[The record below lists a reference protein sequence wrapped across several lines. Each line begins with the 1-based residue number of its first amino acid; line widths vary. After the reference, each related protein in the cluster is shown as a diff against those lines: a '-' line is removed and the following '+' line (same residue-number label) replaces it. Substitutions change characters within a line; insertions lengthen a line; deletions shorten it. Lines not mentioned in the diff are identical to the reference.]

1 MAEAEPTNKRG
12 KPVHGTR
19 GPLSNVAEEGELCIV
34 SGHSLG
40 RYSNSSM
47 RYGPHRACVRCV
59 AAAREGQM
67 SLSLDKLLKKERHRA
82 LRFWS
87 QVDIGDTDECWNWR
101 GYINPNSKSPQF
113 AWKRERIA
121 STSQHHPQRVA
132 MWLTW
137 GDLGLVGVKTTC
149 GNRYCCNP
157 FHLIPQ
163 KVGVFVDHDSY
174 LESFETQAELMT
186 LKQQVHDYIYERAI
200 KEQQSRTEANS
211 KDFQERMALMLDS
224 EAGLAERMAAAMA
237 DMLNGDH
244 VSLIDDGG
252 TLLNSLFD
260 ETDNDE
266 ADDSPHDY

>member
-1 MAEAEPTNKRG
+1 
-12 KPVHGTR
+12 
-19 GPLSNVAEEGELCIV
+19 
-34 SGHSLG
+34 
-40 RYSNSSM
+40 
-47 RYGPHRACVRCV
+47 
-59 AAAREGQM
+59 
-67 SLSLDKLLKKERHRA
+67 
-82 LRFWS
+82 
-87 QVDIGDTDECWNWR
+87 
-101 GYINPNSKSPQF
+101 
-113 AWKRERIA
+113 
-121 STSQHHPQRVA
+121 

-186 LKQQVHDYIYERAI
+186 LKQQVHDYIYERAL
-200 KEQQSRTEANS
+200 KEQQKQSEVNS

-244 VSLIDDGG
+244 VSMIDDGG

-260 ETDNDE
+260 ETDNDN
-266 ADDSPHDY
+266 SPHDY